1 MDSKGK
7 CLGQIFGDIFIPAS
21 QLSSQLF
28 PVDRGC
34 LKQHELFHEMKPI
47 PEIQVDK
54 QKTSYQKQQE
64 NPYRPV
70 ENKLFFHLRPILG

>member
-1 MDSKGK
+1 
-7 CLGQIFGDIFIPAS
+7 
-21 QLSSQLF
+21 
-28 PVDRGC
+28 
-34 LKQHELFHEMKPI
+34 MKPI

-70 ENKLFFHLRPILG
+70 ENKLFFHDLPNFRLKIQIIPKDKYLSYPYFSKK